1 MSVLQ
6 ACPRWLFSLW
16 ILFSLHH
23 PPPGYKASLKPSS
36 QRSHLKMR
44 RKCEGENMQSCK
56 CVSKKK
62 KIANLHLVNRKR
74 GRRWKSDKTCC
85 WFLFSPT
92 QPPTEFGRNWIWVTP
107 APAPAPT
114 SHHWPTLHLLIDPAG
129 SYTGIENWN
138 FDKSDLRN
146 STDWSCPTLRGCNII
161 HAQQYK
167 ILEVYGP
174 YGPDF

>member
-23 PPPGYKASLKPSS
+23 PPPSYKASLKPSS

-107 APAPAPT
+107 LPLPL
-114 SHHWPTLHLLIDPAG
+114 TLTNTPLV
-129 SYTGIENWN
+129 
-138 FDKSDLRN
+138 
-146 STDWSCPTLRGCNII
+146 DWSTKRLPAMEMKIGISTNRIWGTF
-161 HAQQYK
+161 QQIEFEGHFNK
-167 ILEVYGP
+167 
-174 YGPDF
+174 

>member
-6 ACPRWLFSLW
+6 ACPRWLFFLW

-23 PPPGYKASLKPSS
+23 PPPSYKASLKPSS

-114 SHHWPTLHLLIDPAG
+114 SHHWPTLHLLIDPAAA
-129 SYTGIENWN
+129 TLELKIGILTNRIWE
-138 FDKSDLRN
+138 
-146 STDWSCPTLRGCNII
+146 T
-161 HAQQYK
+161 QQ
-167 ILEVYGP
+167 IDPAPHWEATI
-174 YGPDF
+174 